1 MRPEL
6 FHCNFFLYL
15 SVSDNFSA
23 SNLSKVGDVAKHRQ
37 TSYKLDRILLMGP
50 KEPWQNSIPF
60 FGAEAFCTSKND
72 EINDLKNENE
82 LNNEDASKN
91 LTTSKVTQSPNYCD
105 PFFTLVTLIL
115 TKGHIFCLCDLFCG
129 HNWH

>member
-60 FGAEAFCTSKND
+60 FGAEAFCS
-72 EINDLKNENE
+72 
-82 LNNEDASKN
+82 
-91 LTTSKVTQSPNYCD
+91 
-105 PFFTLVTLIL
+105 
-115 TKGHIFCLCDLFCG
+115 TKIDDFRRQPQK
-129 HNWH
+129 